1 MSLITFLK
9 KCLFAF
15 LAFAGLSCSSSR
27 PTSGANT
34 TALSQTPV
42 ERYGQLRVAGNRIVD
57 KNSNAV
63 QLRGMSLFWSQW
75 QGKYYNEDVVK
86 WLKNDWKATV
96 VRAAMGIESG
106 GYLAKPEAEKQ
117 KVIAVVDA
125 AIKEGLYVIIDWHDH
140 NALKHV
146 EESKAFF
153 AEMAKRYGKYPN
165 VIYEIFNEPLRE
177 AKWSSELKP
186 YSETIIQAIRQYDSD
201 NIIVCGT
208 SSWSQ
213 RVDEAADDP
222 IKMDNIAYT
231 LHYYAAT
238 HKQNLRD
245 IAAKALN
252 KGVALFV
259 TEFGTCAADG
269 KGIVDSVEA
278 RKWWQF
284 CDDNKLSW
292 CNWSVADKVETASAL
307 SPNASTGGGWT
318 EADITPSGRLVRD
331 EMRAKKE

>member
-1 MSLITFLK
+1 MFGLPILK
-9 KCLFAF
+9 KFSAALLLIGA
-15 LAFAGLSCSSSR
+15 LSCSSTQKNVVASA
-27 PTSGANT
+27 PSA
-34 TALSQTPV
+34 SPTPV

-57 KNSNAV
+57 RNSNAV

-75 QGKYYNEDVVK
+75 QGKYYNANAVK
-86 WLKNDWKATV
+86 WLKDDWKATV

-106 GYLAKPEAEKQ
+106 GYLTNAATEKQ
-117 KVIAVVDA
+117 KVMAVVEA

-153 AEMAKRYGKYPN
+153 TEMAKRYGQFPN
-165 VIYEIFNEPLRE
+165 VIYEIFNEPLRDV
-177 AKWSSELKP
+177 KWSTELKP

-201 NIIVCGT
+201 NIVVCGT

-222 IKMDNIAYT
+222 IRMDNIAYT

-245 IAAKALN
+245 IATKALS

-269 KGIVDSVEA
+269 KGIVDSVES

-307 SPNASTGGGWT
+307 QPNASADGRWT
-318 EADITPSGRLVRD
+318 EADLTPSGRLVRD
-331 EMRAKKE
+331 EMRAKNK